1 MMRSSALSLAL
12 GYVVLGIAALVLF
25 AAPLYYAWQVTIQ
38 DGRSEILQADA
49 QRLTDVYRRDGGE
62 GLKAFIDARVNMQIA
77 GDRILMLT
85 DDSLRPLAG
94 NLKTWPARLPL
105 APGNYRVQVDTGE
118 RGVQESL
125 IHVARLGDFTL
136 LVGRDNRLFAP
147 LERRFW
153 YGLGAAIAVLSIAG
167 LMVGLITRR
176 ALMSRVHS
184 IRQTISAIIHGDLKH
199 RLPVARSNDELD
211 TLAHTIN
218 GMLEQIEQ
226 LVHGVRNVSNSIA
239 HDLRTPLAELRSRL
253 EELTLMRPPPET
265 AFAEIDGAVADV
277 DRVIRIFDALLRL
290 AEMDSGLRRSGFVTL
305 DLADLAAAA
314 VEFYAPAAELKDIKL
329 RLDASSPVEVSGDPV
344 LLAQALSNLIDN
356 ALKYAPEGGAI
367 DVAIRRRVNGAAEIS
382 VTDDGPGIR
391 DSEKAKVFE
400 RFYRGDAS
408 RGTPGVGLGLSLVQA
423 VAKLHGST
431 LELLDRDPG
440 LAVTMT
446 LPEISTAMPAELAA
460 APAAASR
467 ISAATGSAPPEPAS
481 SGLAA
486 SGSAPSGLAS
496 PGPIA
501 HGTPSADSYAHAPL
515 KRL

>member
-12 GYVVLGIAALVLF
+12 GYVALGIAALVLF

-62 GLKAFIDARVNMQIA
+62 ALKSFIDARVNMQIA

-85 DDSLRPLAG
+85 DASLRPLAG
-94 NLKTWPARLPL
+94 NLKAWPHGLPL
-105 APGNYRVQVDTGE
+105 APGNYHIMVDMGE

-125 IHVARLGDFTL
+125 VHVTQLGAYTL

-153 YGLGAAIAVLSIAG
+153 YGLGAAIAVLSLAG

-184 IRQTISAIIHGDLKH
+184 IRQTISAIIHGDLQH
-199 RLPVARSNDELD
+199 RLPVARSDDELD
-211 TLAHTIN
+211 TLARTIN

-253 EELTLMRPPPET
+253 EELALIRPAPET
-265 AFAEIDGAVADV
+265 TFAEIDGAVADV

-290 AEMDSGLRRSGFVTL
+290 AEIDAGLRRSGFVSL
-305 DLADLAAAA
+305 DLVDLAATA
-314 VEFYAPAAELKDIKL
+314 VEFYAPAAELKNIRLQLHAEAPL
-329 RLDASSPVEVSGDPV
+329 RVSGDPV

-356 ALKYAPEGGAI
+356 ALKYAPEGGLI
-367 DVAIRRRVNGAAEIS
+367 DVAIRRREDGAAQIT
-382 VTDDGPGIR
+382 VTDNGPGIH
-391 DSEKAKVFE
+391 DSEKAKVVE

-408 RGTPGVGLGLSLVQA
+408 RGTPGVGLGLSLAQA

-431 LELLDRDPG
+431 LELSDHDPG
-440 LAVTMT
+440 LRVMLTV
-446 LPEISTAMPAELAA
+446 PEIATAA
-460 APAAASR
+460 ARDVAAA
-467 ISAATGSAPPEPAS
+467 ATRAQ
-481 SGLAA
+481 
-486 SGSAPSGLAS
+486 
-496 PGPIA
+496 
-501 HGTPSADSYAHAPL
+501 TPSAPASEDV
-515 KRL
+515 RLGSVPR